1 MKWLQSVVKLFA
13 EVLVQVAIDVALRP
27 ENVTKYKT
35 ALRAVASEDMVNA
48 QVKGVADEEMVEKI
62 EESGM
67 AAVPLPEHPDA

>member
-1 MKWLQSVVKLFA
+1 MEWLKSVVRALA

-27 ENVTKYKT
+27 ENVVRYKA

-48 QVKGVADEEMVEKI
+48 PVKGVADEEMVEKI